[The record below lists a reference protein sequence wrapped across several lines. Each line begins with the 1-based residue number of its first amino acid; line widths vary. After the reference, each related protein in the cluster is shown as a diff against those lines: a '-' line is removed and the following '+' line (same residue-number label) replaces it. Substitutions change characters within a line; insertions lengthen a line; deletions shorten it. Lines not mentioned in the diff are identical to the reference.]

1 VLGTKLAKD
10 LRIRDFKGL
19 ILIRS
24 ANSTK
29 SDMATYLRTGAVD
42 GCLGKDNGSK
52 ELVMDICAAFH
63 QKREGGTSSLK
74 LDQELSNRG
83 GAVPVEEDFSSQLF
97 AAGAAYHSI

>member
-1 VLGTKLAKD
+1 MLGTELAKD
-10 LRIRDFKGL
+10 LRCRDFRGL

-29 SDMATYLRTGAVD
+29 MDVATYLRTGAVD

-52 ELVMDICAAFH
+52 ELVIDICAAFH
-63 QKREGGTSSLK
+63 QKREGGTSLLG
-74 LDQELSNRG
+74 LDQQFSNHG
-83 GAVPVEEDFSSQLF
+83 GEVPVEEDFSSQLF